1 MAKAPGHQ
9 FGQLVG
15 LIVEEIV
22 QAVLQE
28 FADKYGYYL
37 DKKGPRG
44 KARDG
49 RKVTWL
55 DKYDCEH
62 DLDFVI
68 ERDGSADVRG
78 RPLAFIETAWRRY
91 TKHSKNK
98 VQEIQGAVLPTAE
111 RHKWDAPFLGVVL
124 VGIFTAGAIDQMR
137 RSGFHVLYV
146 HRSAIIGAFKKAG
159 IAIDF
164 DEDTPDKDFRVAVK
178 ALENLTGEQRT
189 TFKNDL
195 RGLLANEFSNF
206 VTVLAK
212 ALGRQIKKIVVTP
225 LFGTSSEFATI
236 DDAKRFLS
244 LDTKPPEASAPLLK
258 IDLLVCF
265 NNGDR
270 IEASFQEPEKALA
283 FLDYVS
289 K

>member
-15 LIVEEIV
+15 LLVEEIV
-22 QAVLQE
+22 QSVLQE
-28 FADKYGYYL
+28 FADRYGYYL

-44 KARDG
+44 KAREG
-49 RKVTWL
+49 KKVTWL

-68 ERDGSADVRG
+68 ERGGSADVRG

-91 TKHSKNK
+91 TKHSRNK
-98 VQEIQGAVLPTAE
+98 AQEIQGAILPTAE
-111 RHKWDAPFLGVVL
+111 RHQWDAPFLGVVL
-124 VGIFTAGAIDQMR
+124 VGFFTAGAIEQMQ

-146 HRSAIIGAFKKAG
+146 HRSAIISAFKKAG
-159 IAIDF
+159 IVIDF
-164 DEDTPDKDFRVAVK
+164 DEDTPDRNFKAAVK
-178 ALENLTGEQRT
+178 ALEKLTDAERVA
-189 TFKNDL
+189 FKRDL
-195 RGLLANEFSNF
+195 RSLLAKEFSDF
-206 VTVLAK
+206 VDVLAK

-225 LFGTSSEFATI
+225 LFGVASEFTSI
-236 DDAKRFLS
+236 EEAKRFLS
-244 LDTKPPEASAPLLK
+244 TNIDAPQAHARLLK

-270 IEASFQEPEKALA
+270 IDASFHEPEKARA
-283 FLDYVS
+283 FLDYVGS
-289 K
+289 